1 MAKEVTVKLKVPD
14 WVDEEKVKE
23 HALRAAE
30 ELVAS
35 AEQSADEARRFFEVE
50 ETKEEIEFPEDL
62 ENKLLKLRRKR
73 TW

>member
-14 WVDEEKVKE
+14 WVDEEKIKE
-23 HALRAAE
+23 RALRAAE
-30 ELVAS
+30 ELVTS

-50 ETKEEIEFPEDL
+50 ETKEKIEFPEDL

>member
-14 WVDEEKVKE
+14 WIDEEKVKE
-23 HALRAAE
+23 RALRAAE

-50 ETKEEIEFPEDL
+50 EMKEEIEFPDDL
-62 ENKLLKLRRKR
+62 KNELQKLRRKR

>member
-14 WVDEEKVKE
+14 WIDEEKVKE
-23 HALRAAE
+23 RALRAAE

-35 AEQSADEARRFFEVE
+35 AEQSADEARKFFGVE
-50 ETKEEIEFPEDL
+50 ETKEEIEFPDDL
-62 ENKLLKLRRKR
+62 KNELLKLRRKR

>member
-23 HALRAAE
+23 YAVRSAE

-35 AEQSADEARRFFEVE
+35 AEQTAEEARRFFEVE
-50 ETKEEIEFPEDL
+50 EREEEIQIPEDA
-62 ENKLLKLRRKR
+62 ENRLLKLRRKR

>member
-23 HALRAAE
+23 RALRAAE

-35 AEQSADEARRFFEVE
+35 AEQSADEARRFFEAKE
-50 ETKEEIEFPEDL
+50 EEIEFPEDL